1 MTDPGPNGVVAKTYQ
16 LRPNINPHLK
26 CHGDKDRRV
35 DPREACGHSQPW
47 NAPHDDIAL
56 ARRRPLAETFVG
68 ILNDQIVASVLRGSD
83 AHRTSVYYFAKMTKH
98 QKTPPIEVD
107 GT

>member
-1 MTDPGPNGVVAKTYQ
+1 MRIRAIEDGDVEDVVA
-16 LRPNINPHLK
+16 LW
-26 CHGDKDRRV
+26 D
-35 DPREACGHSQPW
+35 ACGLTRPW

-98 QKTPPIEVD
+98 QKTPPIAVD